1 MPKAL
6 IVHDDSVIS
15 RVADLLEERKRN
27 IRTFEAILAGEDKRY
42 EGVGVNL
49 EDVKRALETERQL
62 LVDMTDGFWMDM
74 IAKELKDIRATYC
87 QGGGSD
93 GKQV

>member
-62 LVDMTDGFWMDM
+62 LVEIG
-74 IAKELKDIRATYC
+74 RAH
-87 QGGGSD
+87 
-93 GKQV
+93 V